1 MLRFS
6 ESAAAVVAAVAAAVA
21 VVVAAVAVVA
31 VVVAVV
37 AVAAVV
43 AAAVAVVT
51 LNQGRGI
58 GIVSEVR
65 DFLRSTDPKTFF
77 LLKTCSGVKTLD
89 SGGECFYCA
98 VRMQRRLSFVLEN
111 VDC

>member
-1 MLRFS
+1 MF
-6 ESAAAVVAAVAAAVA
+6 AFDAV
-21 VVVAAVAVVA
+21 VAVVA
-31 VVVAVV
+31 VVDVVVGVVVAVV
-37 AVAAVV
+37 AVVAIDVVV
-43 AAAVAVVT
+43 AVET

-89 SGGECFYCA
+89 SGGECFYCD
-98 VRMQRRLSFVLEN
+98 VRMQSRLSFVLEN